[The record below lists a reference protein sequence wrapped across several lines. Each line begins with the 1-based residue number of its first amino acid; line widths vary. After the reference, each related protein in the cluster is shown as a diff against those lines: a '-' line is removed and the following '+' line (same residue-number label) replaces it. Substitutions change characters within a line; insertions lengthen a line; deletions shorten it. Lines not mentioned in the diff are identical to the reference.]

1 MIESVLYSG
10 YENQEMPPNLVEQL
24 LKNKDKYIAL
34 NNSQT
39 ESKETNHLTFYL
51 DKHHPRLN
59 DSLTY
64 TSQSKL
70 HFTEKNKFCVISSKA
85 RLF

>member
-1 MIESVLYSG
+1 
-10 YENQEMPPNLVEQL
+10 MPPNLVEQL
-24 LKNKDKYIAL
+24 LKNKDKYTTL

-39 ESKETNHLTFYL
+39 ESKETNNLIFYL

-59 DSLTY
+59 DSLTN

-70 HFTEKNKFCVISSKA
+70 DFTEKNKFRLIKSKA